1 MLCSHAIATVFH
13 LAMHRIVGREGGYQF
28 DEIYKHLVDAH
39 GTADT
44 ESVLTK
50 FCPDYHLHFNKLMK
64 QMRGRPSTKGGLW
77 LQHLT
82 YMMNSGPIIGNFIRR
97 YQKESSEIVVGE
109 F

>member
-1 MLCSHAIATVFH
+1 MT
-13 LAMHRIVGREGGYQF
+13 IVTCFLTEF
-28 DEIYKHLVDAH
+28 DEIYKHLVDAY

-64 QMRGRPSTKGGLW
+64 QMQGRPSTKGDLW
-77 LQHLT
+77 FQHLT
-82 YMMNSGPIIGNFIRR
+82 YMMNSGPIFRNFIRR